1 MGKTWYDAL
10 QLKVTQR
17 LSHGLTLLST
27 FSWSKSLS
35 LGTEIGEPNPGSTG
49 NAQYNNVF
57 DRNSNKYI
65 SAYDQP
71 LFFNIA
77 LTYALPRLHANKIVG
92 SVTGGWTYAVS
103 AQYASGMPLQ
113 VPNAQSALDSYLFQ
127 GPSFANR
134 VPGQPLFTVDLNCH
148 CYDPNRTF
156 VLNPNAWVDPE
167 PGKFGNSP
175 AYYILQRLP

>member
-1 MGKTWYDAL
+1 MAIVADKTIVDTVNRQVAD
-10 QLKVTQR
+10 QANAIIFQFEGRQT
-17 LSHGLTLLST
+17 T
-27 FSWSKSLS
+27 F
-35 LGTEIGEPNPGSTG
+35 
-49 NAQYNNVF
+49 AQF

-77 LTYALPRLHANKIVG
+77 LTYALPRLHANRIVG

-148 CYDPNRTF
+148 CCDPNRTF